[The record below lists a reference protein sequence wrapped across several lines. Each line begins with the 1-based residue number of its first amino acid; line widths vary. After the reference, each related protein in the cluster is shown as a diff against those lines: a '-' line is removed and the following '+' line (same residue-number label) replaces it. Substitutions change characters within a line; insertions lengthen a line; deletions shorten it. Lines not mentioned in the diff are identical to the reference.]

1 MEDAIKIEIVQQ
13 IKDGYANFG
22 NNDFNAMTIM
32 NSYITDNPGNVHL
45 KVEDIQAIYN
55 EVKSAKQML
64 VSDMELKL
72 KGKHIITPA
81 EYDVDTNELI
91 SAVVYYTPT
100 TQVKFLEDFDV
111 YQHWGVEE
119 VFNELKGE
127 MTWEELKAHY
137 TQQE

>member
-32 NSYITDNPGNVHL
+32 NSYIDDNPGNVHL
-45 KVEDIQAIYN
+45 KVEDIQAIYAGLKSQKQSVISEIESKLIGSYIVTPSSIN
-55 EVKSAKQML
+55 EETQ
-64 VSDMELKL
+64 E
-72 KGKHIITPA
+72 ITPA
-81 EYDVDTNELI
+81 
-91 SAVVYYTPT
+91 VYYTIGTMQDFLTSIVSVTDWT
-100 TQVKFLEDFDV
+100 T
-111 YQHWGVEE
+111 EE

>member
-1 MEDAIKIEIVQQ
+1 VQQ

-72 KGKHIITPA
+72 KVNTLSLQLSMMWILM
-81 EYDVDTNELI
+81 N
-91 SAVVYYTPT
+91 
-100 TQVKFLEDFDV
+100 
-111 YQHWGVEE
+111 
-119 VFNELKGE
+119 
-127 MTWEELKAHY
+127 
-137 TQQE
+137 